1 MCIRDR
7 PCEDFESHSRQCKA
21 KHGTD
26 QRSSR
31 DHARVRAFTE
41 RVESREK
48 DVGNASVFG
57 ERLLENR
64 HEDAVDEFDFG
75 RVDANC
81 SSFHQRKRRQEKDDA
96 RVSKDWI

>member
-1 MCIRDR
+1 M
-7 PCEDFESHSRQCKA
+7 
-21 KHGTD
+21 
-26 QRSSR
+26 
-31 DHARVRAFTE
+31 
-41 RVESREK
+41 
-48 DVGNASVFG
+48 FG